1 MYYSRYDIVWN
12 TSDIKFVLYRQDNFL
27 YYQIRIVQVG
37 YIFILSNSYCT
48 GEIHF
53 LYYQIRIVQVGYI
66 FIYQIRI
73 AEVGYIFILS
83 NLYCTGGIHFHI
95 IKFVLYRWDTFS
107 ILSNSYCTAR
117 IIFHIIKFVLYRWDT
132 FSYYQIHIA
141 QVGYIFIL
149 SNSYCTGGIHFL
161 DYGASCRWSLGN
173 ICSFF
178 LRRLRTHIGR
188 VV

>member
-107 ILSNSYCTAR
+107 
-117 IIFHIIKFVLYRWDT
+117 
-132 FSYYQIHIA
+132 YYQIHIA

>member
-66 FIYQIRI
+66 FY
-73 AEVGYIFILS
+73 
-83 NLYCTGGIHFHI
+83 I
-95 IKFVLYRWDTFS
+95 IKFILYSQD
-107 ILSNSYCTAR
+107 N
-117 IIFHIIKFVLYRWDT
+117 
-132 FSYYQIHIA
+132 FSYYQIRIV

-149 SNSYCTGGIHFL
+149 SNSYCTGGIHFHIIKFIL
-161 DYGASCRWSLGN
+161 YRWDTFSWLWCFVQMIFGEYLQ
-173 ICSFF
+173 FF
-178 LRRLRTHIGR
+178 LTQVENSYWTSCIIIILFVEWKGVKLFLHWR
-188 VV
+188 VDDESQNVVCI